1 MIEKP
6 DKKSLL
12 YYRMMKKYILFLI
25 IFSQLLTGAAFA
37 VGESPLLGA
46 EREPLIFVN
55 NRILATVNGKAI
67 SVIDVMKKMDM
78 QFYKQYPQYTSSVT
92 ARFQFYQISWKHV
105 LQELIDKELVMA
117 DAEEAKVVVSGGDVR
132 QEMES
137 MFGPNIILNL
147 DKVGL
152 TFEEAWKM
160 VEADLILRRL
170 MSYRVH
176 AKAVRDVTPQKVR
189 TAYEEYAKANIRPE
203 EWQYIVIS
211 IRNPDPSQAA
221 EAAHIAYRYLVDE
234 HQPLAN
240 LSAKI
245 SDISAIG
252 SSTKVTVSETFKHVE
267 KDLSPAYKEPLSKLQ
282 PDTYSEPLA
291 QKSRTDSKNAV
302 FRIFYLKEHTPEGFV
317 PFAEV
322 EVKLKNKLIEE
333 AIDKETEAYLK
344 KLREHHHVQ
353 DSQIA
358 ELTSGDFQPFVLK

>member
-6 DKKSLL
+6 KKKSLINFSL
-12 YYRMMKKYILFLI
+12 MKKYCLLLLLLM
-25 IFSQLLTGAAFA
+25 QLTTNSAFA
-37 VGESPLLGA
+37 IGESPLLGS
-46 EREPLIFVN
+46 EREPRIFIN
-55 NRILATVNGKAI
+55 NRILATVNGKPI

-78 QFYKQYPQYTSSVT
+78 HFYKQYPQYTSSVM

-105 LQELIDKELVMA
+105 LQELIDKELVKA

-147 DKVGL
+147 DKIGL

-160 VEADLILRRL
+160 VEGDITLRRL
-170 MSYRVH
+170 MSFRVH
-176 AKAVRDVTPQKVR
+176 AKAFREVTPQKVR
-189 TAYEEYAKANIRPE
+189 AAYEEYAKTNIRPE

-211 IRNPDPSQAA
+211 IRNPDPTQAA

-234 HQPLAN
+234 HQPIEN

-252 SSTKVTVSETFKHVE
+252 NSTKVTVSETFKHIE
-267 KDLSPAYKEPLSKLQ
+267 KDLSPAYKEPLSRLQ
-282 PDTYSEPLA
+282 PGTYSEPLV

-302 FRIFYLKEHTPEGFV
+302 FRIFFLKEHTLEGVV
-317 PFAEV
+317 PFSEV
-322 EVKLKNKLIEE
+322 EAQLKDKLMEE
-333 AIDKETEAYLK
+333 AVVKETEAYLQ
-344 KLREHHHVQ
+344 KLRKHHHVH
-353 DSQIA
+353 DGQIA
-358 ELTSGDFQPFVLK
+358 ELTSDEFIPFVLK